1 MPVEVTREAW
11 RDIFPRAPQAVIDA
25 FAAKQF
31 VLDAAGITETRTRLA
46 YFVANIE
53 HECGGFTIPQ
63 LTENIN
69 YTHKRAAE
77 IFPTRAGRT
86 AAEVMAR
93 FGSAAGWQKK
103 MIDVVYG
110 GRMGNRP
117 GTSDGST
124 YIGRGGPQW
133 TGRDG
138 YTNCERRSGVPAVS
152 IPQAVSQLD
161 LQPEICAA
169 FWSWKA
175 LNAKADVG
183 DFKGLVKI
191 WNGGTNGLADR
202 EQLMAGNDPIIARMA
217 VAATAAAKVKPLPG
231 GPATP
236 VPPKSVVKEATKKER
251 NARTTAGAAG
261 SAAGLNEGAKSSTE
275 VADKPLMS
283 SGMAYGLIGVAV
295 VAVVI
300 LTVIIARKKAAV
312 IRNWF

>member
-1 MPVEVTREAW
+1 MPVQVTRAAW
-11 RDIFPRAPQAVIDA
+11 RELFPRAPQAVVDA
-25 FAAKQF
+25 FAAKQH

-53 HECGGFTIPQ
+53 HECGGFTIPR

-86 AAEVMAR
+86 AAEVMNR

-138 YTNCERRSGVPAVS
+138 YAACEKRAGVPAV
-152 IPQAVSQLD
+152 AVPESVAQLD
-161 LQPEICAA
+161 LQPEICVA
-169 FWSWKA
+169 FWTWKN
-175 LNAKADVG
+175 LNPKADAG
-183 DFKGLVKI
+183 DFNGVVRI
-191 WNGGTNGLADR
+191 WNGGTNGMADR
-202 EQLMAGNDPIIARMA
+202 QHLLAGNDPIIARLSIA
-217 VAATAAAKVKPLPG
+217 KTAAAALKGLPG
-231 GPATP
+231 GPSTP
-236 VPPKSVVKEATKKER
+236 TPPKGVVKAATANER
-251 NARTTAGAAG
+251 KARAGAV
-261 SAAGLNEGAKSSTE
+261 AAGGAGGANE
-275 VADKPLMS
+275 VAKTGTQAPSASLLPPVA
-283 SGMAYGLIGVAV
+283 AYALLAIGLVAAV
-295 VAVVI
+295 V
-300 LTVIIARKKAAV
+300 LTVVIARKKAVV